1 MRYFLV
7 WLLLF
12 IAGCNNDKIRLV
24 NRQGKIINSE
34 RKMPLYNRQMI
45 EQINKSPNHYKTD
58 DFGEKYY
65 STGKVET
72 SPVVQN
78 IVSDAV
84 DNAKHMPTHF
94 VPISDINLNENHY
107 AVKTK
112 EILLDKQNLMTK
124 NEYKPKKNIIPKPI
138 KKIDKPQIKASPV
151 FKEKIKKIDKP
162 KTKTNPS
169 FKEAAKIIVQPI
181 SINKIE
187 NSHNLFFIK
196 ITESDSIL
204 SISDK
209 IKDIKPIS
217 NYIIAIEKN
226 KNNDNYQL
234 VIGPIPTHTEAI
246 NFQKDLVNKGHHKS
260 VILEK

>member
-12 IAGCNNDKIRLV
+12 IASCNNDKIRLV
-24 NRQGKIINSE
+24 NRHGKIINSE

-72 SPVVQN
+72 NPVVQN

-84 DNAKHMPTHF
+84 DNAKKMPTHF

-138 KKIDKPQIKASPV
+138 KKIDKP
-151 FKEKIKKIDKP
+151 KIKN
-162 KTKTNPS
+162 NPS

-196 ITESDSIL
+196 ITEPDSIL

-246 NFQKDLVNKGHHKS
+246 NFQKDLVNKGYDKS

>member
-1 MRYFLV
+1 MRYSLV

-12 IAGCNNDKIRLV
+12 ISSCDNDKIRLV
-24 NRQGKIINSE
+24 NRHGKIVNSE
-34 RKMPLYNRQMI
+34 RKMPLYNRQMM

-72 SPVVQN
+72 NPVVQN
-78 IVSDAV
+78 IVNDSV
-84 DNAKHMPTHF
+84 DNTKYMPTHF
-94 VPISDINLNENHY
+94 VPISDINLNESHY

-124 NEYKPKKNIIPKPI
+124 NEYKPKKITTPKPI
-138 KKIDKPQIKASPV
+138 KKIDTPQIKTVPAV
-151 FKEKIKKIDKP
+151 KEKIKKIDKP
-162 KTKTNPS
+162 KPA
-169 FKEAAKIIVQPI
+169 FKDAAKIIVQPI
-181 SINKIE
+181 PAKKIE

-196 ITESDSIL
+196 IAESDSIL

-226 KNNDNYQL
+226 NNNDNYQL
-234 VIGPIPTHTEAI
+234 VIGPIQTHMEAI
-246 NFQKDLVNKGHHKS
+246 NFQKELVIRGYNKS

>member
-1 MRYFLV
+1 MGYFLV

-94 VPISDINLNENHY
+94 VPISDINLNESHH

-124 NEYKPKKNIIPKPI
+124 NEYKPKKIIIPKPI
-138 KKIDKPQIKASPV
+138 KKIDKPKITVSPV

-162 KTKTNPS
+162 KIKNNPS

-181 SINKIE
+181 PVNKIE

-196 ITESDSIL
+196 ITEPESIL

-246 NFQKDLVNKGHHKS
+246 NFQKDLVNKGYDKS